1 MADRL
6 KDENKRA
13 EKYKQKCKK
22 GKVWTAKGY
31 VNLLAPLQIYSGD
44 DDNDDDDVEQQPT
57 LNYLRLSCN
66 LLQREDLR

>member
-13 EKYKQKCKK
+13 ETQTKVQK
-22 GKVWTAKGY
+22 GKVWRAKGY
-31 VNLLAPLQIYSGD
+31 VNLVAPLQIYSGD

-57 LNYLRLSCN
+57 LNYLRLSCK

>member
-1 MADRL
+1 MADI
-6 KDENKRA
+6 KRR
-13 EKYKQKCKK
+13 EQKSGNIQTKVQK

-44 DDNDDDDVEQQPT
+44 DDTADDDVEQQPT

>member
-1 MADRL
+1 M
-6 KDENKRA
+6 
-13 EKYKQKCKK
+13 QK

-44 DDNDDDDVEQQPT
+44 DDTADDDVEQQPT

>member
-1 MADRL
+1 M
-6 KDENKRA
+6 
-13 EKYKQKCKK
+13 QK